1 MEDQVFAV
9 QKRSWLNKSKHG
21 NFVLRHLCSERT
33 GILLMVSFTP
43 YY

>member
-9 QKRSWLNKSKHG
+9 QRSRLNKSKHE

-33 GILLMVSFTP
+33 GIPLVVSFTP